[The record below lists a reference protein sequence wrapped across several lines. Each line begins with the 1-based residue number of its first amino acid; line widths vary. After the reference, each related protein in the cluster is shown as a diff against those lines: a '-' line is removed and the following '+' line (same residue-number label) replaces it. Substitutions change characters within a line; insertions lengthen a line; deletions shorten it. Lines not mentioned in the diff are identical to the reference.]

1 MGPQPNLKFDA
12 LVLGGGIAG
21 LEAALNL
28 AEQDFSVAVVEK
40 DASIGGK
47 MIRLSKVFPTL
58 DCSSCITT
66 PKMAAAAH
74 HPRITLLTYC
84 ELQALARRGDE
95 LVASITQKPRYV
107 DLEKCIG
114 CRQCE
119 YQCPVL
125 AADGE
130 QGGFAGRKAI
140 YIPFSNAIPPKAL
153 IDPENCILCGRCAK
167 ACPTGAV
174 NYFQEPEDF
183 TLTAA
188 TAVIATGFEMI
199 PLEDKVQYGQGRIPD
214 VITALQMERLLAPH
228 GPYNRVLRPYD
239 GKEPDSV
246 AFIQCAG
253 SRDQSMGVPYCS
265 RVCCMYAI
273 KQAMLLSGS
282 LPLADLTVYYMDIR
296 AFGKGYEQFFQ
307 NAQAMGVNF
316 VKGKV
321 AYVEPGADG
330 AVRLRYES
338 QEAEGGV
345 QVAEHDL
352 VVLSLGLLPGWLPD
366 GRCALATG
374 ADNFIKTV
382 KPKLAPTLTGLD
394 GVFVAGA
401 AAGPKDIV
409 DSIVEAGA
417 AAMEACRYLSS
428 TRNNVG
434 QAPSPVQDSRRAAVL
449 HAIAGESLMAKT
461 KNPNP
466 APEAKVGVY
475 VCHCGGN
482 ISDAV
487 DVAQGLRASPQGARG
502 GGGPGPYVHVLRSR
516 PGTDYRGP
524 AERGGGPGGGGLL
537 LAQSA

>member
-1 MGPQPNLKFDA
+1 MGSLKTLKFDA

-28 AEQDFSVAVVEK
+28 AEQDFSVAVIER

-74 HPRITLLTYC
+74 HPRITLFTYC
-84 ELQALARRGDE
+84 ELHTLERRGPD
-95 LVASITQKPRYV
+95 LVAAVTQKPRYV
-107 DLEKCIG
+107 DPEKCIG

-125 AADGE
+125 APDAE
-130 QGGFAGRKAI
+130 QGGFAARKAI

-153 IDPENCILCGRCAK
+153 IDTENCILCAK
-167 ACPTGAV
+167 CEKICPTQAV
-174 NYFQEPEDF
+174 EFFQQPKDF

-188 TAVIATGFEMI
+188 AAVIATGFEMS
-199 PLEDKVQYGQGRIPD
+199 PLHDKVQYGQGQIPD

-253 SRDQSMGVPYCS
+253 SRDQSLGVPYCS
-265 RVCCMYAI
+265 RICCMYAI
-273 KQAMLLSGS
+273 KQAMLLSGA
-282 LPLADLTVYYMDIR
+282 LPLADLTVYYLDIR

-321 AYVEPGADG
+321 AYIEPGTDG

-352 VVLSLGLLPGWLPD
+352 VVLSLGLLPGWQPQ
-366 GRCALATG
+366 GHCALGTG
-374 ADNFIKTV
+374 ADNFVKTV
-382 KPKLAPTLTGLD
+382 KPKLAPTLTDLP

-401 AAGPKDIV
+401 ASGPKDIV

-417 AAMEACRYLSS
+417 AAMEASRYL
-428 TRNNVG
+428 
-434 QAPSPVQDSRRAAVL
+434 AARAVKA
-449 HAIAGESLMAKT
+449 
-461 KNPNP
+461 
-466 APEAKVGVY
+466 
-475 VCHCGGN
+475 
-482 ISDAV
+482 
-487 DVAQGLRASPQGARG
+487 AS
-502 GGGPGPYVHVLRSR
+502 
-516 PGTDYRGP
+516 
-524 AERGGGPGGGGLL
+524 
-537 LAQSA
+537 

>member
-1 MGPQPNLKFDA
+1 MVSKSGLHFDA

-28 AEQDFSVAVVEK
+28 ADQDFSVAIVEK
-40 DASIGGK
+40 DATIGGK

-74 HPRITLLTYC
+74 HPNITLFTYC
-84 ELQALARRGDE
+84 ELDSLERRGGD
-95 LVASITQKPRYV
+95 LVAAVQQKPRYV
-107 DLEKCIG
+107 DVDLCIG

-125 AADGE
+125 APDAE
-130 QGGFAGRKAI
+130 QGGFAARKAI
-140 YIPFSNAIPPKAL
+140 YIPFSNAIPQKAL
-153 IDPENCILCGRCAK
+153 IDTDNCILCGRCAK
-167 ACPTGAV
+167 ICPTQAV
-174 NYFQEPEDF
+174 NYFQAPEDF

-188 TAVIATGFEMI
+188 TAVIATGFEVI
-199 PLEDKVQYGQGRIPD
+199 PLADKTQYGQEKIPN

-228 GPYNRVLRPYD
+228 GPYNRALRPYD
-239 GKEPDSV
+239 GMEPDNI

-253 SRDQSMGVPYCS
+253 SRDQSLGLPYCS

-282 LPLADLTVYYMDIR
+282 LPLADITVYYLDIR

-321 AYVEPGADG
+321 AYLDPGDNG
-330 AVRLRYES
+330 AVLVRYES

-345 QVAEHDL
+345 QAAEHDL
-352 VVLSLGLLPGWLPD
+352 VVLSLGLAPGWTPQ
-366 GRCALATG
+366 GRCALSTG
-374 ADNFIKTV
+374 TDLFIKTV
-382 KPKLAPTLTGLD
+382 KPKLAPTLTDVD

-417 AAMEACRYLSS
+417 AAMEASRYL
-428 TRNNVG
+428 
-434 QAPSPVQDSRRAAVL
+434 A
-449 HAIAGESLMAKT
+449 
-461 KNPNP
+461 
-466 APEAKVGVY
+466 
-475 VCHCGGN
+475 
-482 ISDAV
+482 
-487 DVAQGLRASPQGARG
+487 ARG
-502 GGGPGPYVHVLRSR
+502 VSR
-516 PGTDYRGP
+516 KQR
-524 AERGGGPGGGGLL
+524 AVR
-537 LAQSA
+537 Q